1 MRETITLTQKE
12 QHRVHLLTQ
21 VQQGTL
27 QAGVAAQL
35 LGLSLR
41 HLRRLLACMRQRG
54 IAALAHGN
62 RGRPSPRRLSE
73 AVRARILTL
82 ARTTYADV
90 NDHHLTELLAAREG
104 LRARHHTGVR
114 GRVCAGT
121 RE

>member
-1 MRETITLTQKE
+1 MTRETITLTQKE

-27 QAGVAAQL
+27 QAGAAAQL

-41 HLRRLLACMRQRG
+41 HLRRLLARWRQQG
-54 IAALAHGN
+54 LVALAHGN

-73 AVRARILTL
+73 TVRTRILTL

-90 NDHHLTELLAAREG
+90 NDHHLTELLATREG
-104 LRARHHTGVR
+104 LR
-114 GRVCAGT
+114 VCLLYT
-121 RE
+121 SPSPRD